1 VAALGTSSTT
11 AAAQV
16 TAFGTAA
23 AAATAQLGATGA
35 AGGAATVAG
44 GTAAA
49 TGAGGLFSWLGGLL
63 GFARGG
69 IVPSAAGG
77 WALPSLGSG
86 GVLARL
92 HSQEMVLPANISQM
106 LMSLPGRGGGGTVNY
121 SPSID
126 ARGSQLTAA
135 QFSSLLRANHSE
147 LTGLANNA
155 YRNGWRPGRAYG

>member
-1 VAALGTSSTT
+1 
-11 AAAQV
+11 
-16 TAFGTAA
+16 
-23 AAATAQLGATGA
+23 
-35 AGGAATVAG
+35 
-44 GTAAA
+44 
-49 TGAGGLFSWLGGLL
+49 
-63 GFARGG
+63 
-69 IVPSAAGG
+69 VPSAAGG

-106 LMSLPGRGGGGTVNY
+106 LMGLPGRGGGGATVNY

-126 ARGSQLTAA
+126 ARGSQMTAA
-135 QFSSLLRANHSE
+135 QFSSLLRANHGE